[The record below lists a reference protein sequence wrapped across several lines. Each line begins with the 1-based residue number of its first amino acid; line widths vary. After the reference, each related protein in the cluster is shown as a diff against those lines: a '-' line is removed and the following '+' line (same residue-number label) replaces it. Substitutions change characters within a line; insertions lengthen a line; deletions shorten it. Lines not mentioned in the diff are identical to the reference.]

1 MKDRFE
7 IAADL
12 RQIARLLTIKGE
24 NPFKAQ
30 AYQRGASALE
40 TLGLD
45 FDPLVKAG
53 RLKEIAGIGSALA
66 ATIEEIYR
74 TGECW
79 SLRQM
84 REELPAGVVEL
95 SEVPGLSLKKIIA
108 LNDTLGINS
117 VADLKTACQEGRVSK
132 VKGFGAKSQA
142 KLLADIEKYE
152 SPEHGVLLLHHALE
166 TAEKVLDYLRA
177 CPELIDAGIA
187 AGLRRRK
194 EIIRRICIVAASAHP
209 KSVLDRFLCFPA
221 LARTDDLDDGRC
233 LARLAGGVPVELVIV
248 PPSEYALALHAR
260 TGSRKHIAKLQD
272 LARTTAPGLFAHA
285 TGNGDCRPSIESER
299 EIYRHLGLEFI
310 PAELREDEGEIEAAG
325 SGTLPRL
332 ITLEDLRGMTHCH
345 TLYSD
350 GRNSIEAM
358 ALAAEAMGMAY
369 LTITDHSPSA
379 YYAGGVGIDRLR
391 AQWDEI
397 AWVQE
402 RVKIKLL
409 RGTESD
415 ILADGSLDYPDPYL
429 EKFDIV
435 IASIHSRHKMDAGQ
449 MTERLLRAIKL
460 PLFKIWGHPL
470 GRLLQSRP
478 PVDCRVEELLDAVA
492 ESRCAIE
499 INGDPRRLDLEP
511 RWIRAAR
518 ERGIKFIVSTD
529 AHSTAGLQNL
539 PFGVSTA
546 RRGWLTR
553 GEVLNA
559 LGAEEFMRAVHP

>member
-12 RQIARLLTIKGE
+12 RQIARLLAIKGE
-24 NPFKAQ
+24 NPFKVQ
-30 AYQRGASALE
+30 SYQRGASALE
-40 TLGLD
+40 TLGGDL
-45 FDPLVKAG
+45 DPLVKAG

-79 SLRQM
+79 WLRQM
-84 REELPAGVVEL
+84 REELPPGVVEL
-95 SEVPGLSLKKIIA
+95 SEVPGLSLKKIVA
-108 LNDTLGINS
+108 LNETLGINS
-117 VADLKTACQEGRVSK
+117 VTELKTACQEGRVSK
-132 VKGFGAKSQA
+132 VKGFGVKSQT
-142 KLLADIEKYE
+142 KLLADIEKLE
-152 SPEHGVLLLHHALE
+152 SPKNGALLLHHALD
-166 TAEKVLDYLRA
+166 TAEKILDHMRA

-194 EIIRRICIVAASAHP
+194 ETIRRICIVAASTDP
-209 KSVLDRFLCFPA
+209 KPVLDRFLCFPA
-221 LARTDDLDDGRC
+221 LARTDDLDADRC

-248 PPSEYALALHAR
+248 PPSEYARALHAR
-260 TGSRKHIAKLQD
+260 TGSRKHLARLQD
-272 LARTTAPGLFAHA
+272 LARTKDPGLFSDA
-285 TGNGDCRPSIESER
+285 TGNGDSPRNIESES
-299 EIYRHLGLEFI
+299 EIYRRLALEFI

-325 SGTLPRL
+325 RGALPRL
-332 ITLEDLRGMTHCH
+332 IASEDIRGMTHCH
-345 TLYSD
+345 TIYSD
-350 GRNSIEAM
+350 GRNSIEEM
-358 ALAAEAMGMAY
+358 ARAAEAMGMAY

-379 YYAGGVGIDRLR
+379 HYAGGVGIDRLR

-397 AWVQE
+397 ARVQE

-409 RGTESD
+409 KGTESD

-429 EKFDIV
+429 KEFDII
-435 IASIHSRHKMDAGQ
+435 IASIHSRHRMDAKQ
-449 MTERLLRAIKL
+449 MTERLMRAIKL

-529 AHSTAGLQNL
+529 AHSTTGLQNL

-559 LGAEEFMRAVHP
+559 LGTEEFMRAVHP